1 MSDFYKYFKENMD
14 ALGLAAPQSLY
25 GSVVTAQASI
35 QGMLG
40 YIDKFGTKVTV
51 LEMVG
56 AGTNLEL
63 LLTVGAAQGA
73 YYVGATI
80 GSLAVA
86 SGRTLAGG
94 TSLSD
99 VMFEASRWN
108 LKRDWLLPLLHRR
121 PGIYDPNVRG
131 RKNYKLYENFR

>member
-14 ALGLAAPQSLY
+14 ALGLAAPESLY

-86 SGRTLAGG
+86 TGRALAGG

-108 LKRDWLLPLLHRR
+108 LKRDWLLPLLYRR
-121 PGIYDPNVRG
+121 PGIYDPTVRD